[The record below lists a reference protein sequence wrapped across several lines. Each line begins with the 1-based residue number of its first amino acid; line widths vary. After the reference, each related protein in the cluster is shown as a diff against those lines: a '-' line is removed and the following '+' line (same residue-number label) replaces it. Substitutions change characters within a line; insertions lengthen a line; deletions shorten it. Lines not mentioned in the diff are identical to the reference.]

1 MDHAITF
8 EEFMVLVLV
17 FAAVSWC
24 TWVLAPL
31 ITQIG
36 LERGDTKYVRTDSGI
51 QAPIYRFTT
60 PERLNQAC
68 WSVAVLF
75 GGLTGA
81 ILVASNILN
90 PYGLLAGCL
99 LAGLLTF
106 QIPRWWVNWRIST
119 RQLQFES
126 RLMDLTLGLAN
137 GLRSGAALP
146 QSLEVVARDIGG
158 AMQEELAIV
167 LHEYRLGVDLPESL
181 NRLSQ
186 RMPGEDLYL
195 LTTSVR
201 LTMQSGG
208 SLAEVLDK
216 ITETIRARTEF
227 REKLRTMTAQG
238 RFEAIAMAAAP
249 MVAFIILYFLNK
261 PLMEP
266 MLHTKLGWS
275 AIGAVLVLEAIG
287 FLVINKIVTIE
298 V

>member
-1 MDHAITF
+1 MEHKITVEAF
-8 EEFMVLVLV
+8 WVLVLV
-17 FAAVSWC
+17 FVSVSWC

-31 ITQIG
+31 ITQVG
-36 LERGDTKYVRTDSGI
+36 LARSDTKYVRTDSAI
-51 QAPIYRFTT
+51 QSPIYRFTT
-60 PERLNQAC
+60 PERLVQAC
-68 WSVAVLF
+68 WSMAVLA
-75 GGLTGA
+75 GGLAGA
-81 ILVASNILN
+81 ILVASGILN
-90 PYGLLAGCL
+90 PYGLLAGCF
-99 LAGLLTF
+99 LAGLLAF

-119 RQLQFES
+119 RQHQFES
-126 RLMDLTLGLAN
+126 RLMDLTLGIAN

-181 NRLSQ
+181 SRLCL

-216 ITETIRARTEF
+216 ITETVRARTEF

-275 AIGAVLVLEAIG
+275 AIGAVLVLETIG